1 MDAIAPFLL
10 TMVDSPDM
18 NLSDLDTE
26 IHADWQRQRIVERW
40 LKGELPTE
48 AMLDMASDQGIDGYD
63 YEDMIC
69 HNVDAIVAQ
78 NALID
83 DAEDYSEGLWLPSS
97 G

>member
-1 MDAIAPFLL
+1 MSAIAPFLL
-10 TMVDSPDM
+10 AMVDDPDM

-26 IHADWQRQRIVERW
+26 IHADWQRQRIVEQW
-40 LKGELPTE
+40 LKGEVPSE
-48 AMLDMASDQGIDGYD
+48 ALFDMASDQGIDGYD

-97 G
+97 A